1 MTNFDFLKDDPQFS
15 GFADAAIAAERIL
28 PIDAATAVL
37 DCRRAMEFAVK
48 WMYSVD
54 SSLVKPWDDKL
65 ISLMSTEEFHD
76 IVDDDL
82 WRRMD
87 FIRKRGNDAAHGSRS
102 ISREQAEL
110 CLENLFL
117 FLDFVAYCYGTSYQ
131 EKKFD
136 ASLLTQQ
143 PAAPVAQPALPDVD
157 LDALIKENAELKAQL
172 TARRE
177 TQQPTYVPKPLE
189 LSEYKTRKLYIDSM
203 LTDAGWVEGK
213 NWVNEVPLP
222 GMPNKSGIGY
232 ADYVLYGDDGRA
244 LAVIEAKRTCKD
256 VAVGRQ
262 QAKLYADIL
271 EKQFSRRPV
280 VFLTNGFDTCIVDN
294 IYPERKVAS
303 IYSKR
308 DLEKWFNLQAMRT
321 SLANVD
327 VNKNI
332 AGRYYQ
338 EGAIKAVCDSFGRKN
353 RRKALL
359 VMATGSGKTRTV
371 IALVDVLL
379 QHGWVKNVLF
389 LADRNSLVTQ
399 AKRSFVNLLPELSVT
414 NLCEEKDN
422 FTAHCVFSTYQTMMN
437 CIDSVHDAE
446 GKLFDAPKFE
456 HSYPHCWRCDTPLIY
471 YARES
476 WFIKMT
482 AVKDDMIRNNN
493 TVNWIPESIGKGRF
507 GDWLENIQD
516 WGISR
521 NRYWGTPL
529 NIWECEG
536 CGHQESIGSRA
547 ELAERSGN
555 PDDAKVELHRPY
567 IDAVTFKCP
576 DCGKTMKRVPEVID
590 CWFDS
595 GAMPFA
601 QHHYPFENKD
611 LFEAQFPAQFISE
624 AVDQTRGWFYSLMAE
639 STLLFNKAP
648 YENVIV
654 LGHVQ
659 DENGQ
664 KMSKSK
670 GNAVDPFDALD
681 KYGADAIRWY
691 FYINSAPW
699 LPNRF
704 HGKAVQEGQRKF
716 MGTLWNTY
724 AFFVLYAN
732 IDEFDATKYT
742 LEYDKLSVMDK
753 WLLSRLNSTVKEV
766 DENLA
771 AYRIPE
777 TAKALQSFVD
787 EMSNWYVRRCRERF
801 WAKGMEQDK
810 INAYMTL
817 YTALVTISKAAA
829 PMIPFM
835 TEDIYRN
842 LVCTLDANAPESVH
856 LCDFPE
862 VNEAHIDKKLEEDME
877 TVLEA
882 VVIGRACRNTA
893 NIKNRQPIG
902 KMYIKADAEL
912 SEFYMDIIKD
922 ELNVKEAVLTQDVSE
937 LTTYSFKPQLK
948 TLGRRFGKQIN
959 NVKEILAGL
968 DGQKAMAEINEKG
981 NLTITVDG
989 NEEVLEK
996 DDLLIEAAQMEGYIS
1011 DTDHGITVV
1020 LDTNLTPELIEEGF
1034 VREVIS
1040 KIQTMRKDAGFEV
1053 MDHICVSMQDNDKIA
1068 DIVKKNEKQIKSEV
1082 LANETKYD
1090 GAVGFTKEWNI
1101 NGEKV
1106 MLGVEKM

>member
-1 MTNFDFLKDDPQFS
+1 M
-15 GFADAAIAAERIL
+15 A
-28 PIDAATAVL
+28 
-37 DCRRAMEFAVK
+37 
-48 WMYSVD
+48 
-54 SSLVKPWDDKL
+54 
-65 ISLMSTEEFHD
+65 
-76 IVDDDL
+76 
-82 WRRMD
+82 
-87 FIRKRGNDAAHGSRS
+87 
-102 ISREQAEL
+102 
-110 CLENLFL
+110 
-117 FLDFVAYCYGTSYQ
+117 
-131 EKKFD
+131 
-136 ASLLTQQ
+136 
-143 PAAPVAQPALPDVD
+143 
-157 LDALIKENAELKAQL
+157 
-172 TARRE
+172 
-177 TQQPTYVPKPLE
+177 
-189 LSEYKTRKLYIDSM
+189 
-203 LTDAGWVEGK
+203 
-213 NWVNEVPLP
+213 
-222 GMPNKSGIGY
+222 
-232 ADYVLYGDDGRA
+232 
-244 LAVIEAKRTCKD
+244 
-256 VAVGRQ
+256 
-262 QAKLYADIL
+262 
-271 EKQFSRRPV
+271 
-280 VFLTNGFDTCIVDN
+280 
-294 IYPERKVAS
+294 
-303 IYSKR
+303 
-308 DLEKWFNLQAMRT
+308 
-321 SLANVD
+321 
-327 VNKNI
+327 
-332 AGRYYQ
+332 
-338 EGAIKAVCDSFGRKN
+338 
-353 RRKALL
+353 KALL
-359 VMATGSGKTRTV
+359 DTVLGKLANKEEDVEAYEVLETFTGKDLEYKEYEPLYACAKEVADKQHKKGFFVTCDTYVTMSDGTGIV
-371 IALVDVLL
+371 HIAPAFGEDDA
-379 QHGWVKNVLF
+379 NVG
-389 LADRNSLVTQ
+389 RNYDLPFVQ
-399 AKRSFVNLLPELSVT
+399 FVNGKGEMTEETPFAGLFVKKADPEVL
-414 NLCEEKDN
+414 KDL
-422 FTAHCVFSTYQTMMN
+422 
-437 CIDSVHDAE
+437 DKD

-456 HSYPHCWRCDTPLIY
+456 HDYPHCWRCDTPLIY

-482 AVKDDMIRNNN
+482 EVKDDLVRNNN

-507 GDWLENIQD
+507 GNWLENIQD

-529 NIWECEG
+529 NVWECEG

-547 ELAERSGN
+547 ELAQRSGN
-555 PDDAKVELHRPY
+555 PEDAKVELHRPY
-567 IDAVTFKCP
+567 IDEVTFTCP
-576 DCGKTMKRVPEVID
+576 DCGKTMHRVPEVID

-611 LFEAQFPAQFISE
+611 LFEKQFPAQFISE

-670 GNAVDPFDALD
+670 GNAVDPFDALE

-691 FYINSAPW
+691 FYVNSAPW

-742 LEYDKLSVMDK
+742 LDYDKLPVMDK
-753 WLLSRLNSTVKEV
+753 WLLSRLNSTVKAV

-771 AYRIPE
+771 AYKIPE
-777 TAKALQSFVD
+777 TARALQDFVD
-787 EMSNWYVRRCRERF
+787 EMSNWYVRRCRDRF

-842 LVCTLDANAPESVH
+842 LVCSIDANAPESVH

-862 VNEAHIDKKLEEDME
+862 VKEDWIDTKLEEDME
-877 TVLEA
+877 EVLEA
-882 VVIGRACRNTA
+882 VVLGRACRNTA

-902 KMYIKADAEL
+902 KMYVKADKEL
-912 SEFYMDIIKD
+912 SDFYMDIIRD
-922 ELNVKEAVLTQDVSE
+922 ELNVKEAEFTGDVSK

-948 TLGRRFGKQIN
+948 TLGRRFGKNIN
-959 NVKEILAGL
+959 AVREILASL
-968 DGQKAMAEINEKG
+968 DGQAAMAELNEKG

-989 NEEVLEK
+989 NEEALEK

-1011 DTDHGITVV
+1011 DSDHGITVV
-1020 LDTNLTPELIEEGF
+1020 LDTNLTPELLEEGF

-1040 KIQTMRKDAGFEV
+1040 KVQTMRKDAGFEV
-1053 MDHICVSMQDNDKIA
+1053 MDHIRVSMQDNDKVKE
-1068 DIVKKNEKQIKSEV
+1068 IVQKNEAQIKSEV
-1082 LANETKYD
+1082 MADEITYD
-1090 GAVGFTKEWNI
+1090 KAAGFTKEWSI

-1106 MLGVEKM
+1106 TLGVEKLS